1 MQMTFVITKKTRVLV
16 QGITGHHGSYH
27 TQLMKEY
34 GTNIVCGVTPGKG
47 GQQIAGVPVYNSVK
61 EARKKH
67 DVAWSIMFVP
77 ASEAKQAALDAI
89 EQGLHLVI
97 ITEGIPVH
105 DTLAILEAARR
116 KKCTVIGPNCP
127 GIVIPTETKLGI
139 MPGQIFLQGN
149 VGIVSRSG
157 TLTYEIVHQLSTN
170 GIGQSIVIG
179 IGGDMTVGSSFS
191 DVLAMFEK
199 DRRTKQIVLIGEI
212 GGTFEEEAAT
222 FIKKSISKPVVAYIA
237 GRTAPEGKQMGHAGA
252 IIMNKKGTYAA
263 KVKALENAGV
273 HVAETPA
280 GIPLLITK
288 IRRSKLSST

>member
-1 MQMTFVITKKTRVLV
+1 MTLPITKKTGVLV

-27 TQLMKEY
+27 APLMKEY

-47 GQQIAGVPVYNSVK
+47 GQQIAGVPVYDSVK

-67 DVAWSIMFVP
+67 NVQWSVMFVP
-77 ASEAKQAALDAI
+77 AREARQAALEAI

-105 DTLAILEAARR
+105 DTLAIIGAARR
-116 KKCTVIGPNCP
+116 KKRVVIGPNCP
-127 GIVIPTETKLGI
+127 GIVIPNETKLGI
-139 MPGQIFLQGN
+139 MPGQIFVQGN
-149 VGIVSRSG
+149 VGVVSRSG

-179 IGGDMTVGSSFS
+179 IGGDMTVGFSFS
-191 DVLAMFEK
+191 DMLAMFEK

-252 IIMNKKGTYAA
+252 IIMNGKGTYAA
-263 KVKALENAGV
+263 KVKALEDAKV
-273 HVAETPA
+273 HIAETPA
-280 GIPLLITK
+280 GIPLLIK
-288 IRRSKLSST
+288 RMKKR